1 MGYTLHYTKLSPTRS
16 QLNPLIFSTMP
27 TSEIKHHHITN
38 LQNKNKQKVLRETY
52 SQGCHLLWN
61 KWTKL
66 IDNFKKIKMKT
77 LNIKCSYGITWVDLK
92 CCVSTRNQN
101 CSSIKRDPSQERTL
115 GKSEA
120 LLFAFSLSSLE
131 HNGSRFK
138 GENGGLRIC
147 GYPIFQ
153 LTNTSTETQLR
164 VECRKWLE

>member
-1 MGYTLHYTKLSPTRS
+1 MGYTLHYTKVSPTRS
-16 QLNPLIFSTMP
+16 QPNPLIFSTMP

-66 IDNFKKIKMKT
+66 IDNFKKIKIKT
-77 LNIKCSYGITWVDLK
+77 LNIKSAYGITWVDLK

-101 CSSIKRDPSQERTL
+101 CSMIKRDPSQEHTL

-131 HNGSRFK
+131 YNGSRFK

-147 GYPIFQ
+147 GKLDIQYSNSDKH
-153 LTNTSTETQLR
+153 THRDT
-164 VECRKWLE
+164 VESWV